1 MGIGIEGRTARAPGT
16 LPHLRADVF
25 RVSGLRVLR
34 FRVLFFLLSLFRL
47 ADPESGFLLGVK
59 GQLFV
64 ACDYK

>member
-34 FRVLFFLLSLFRL
+34 FRVLFFFIVPFSSRRSGKWIPAGRKRAAVCSL
-47 ADPESGFLLGVK
+47 
-59 GQLFV
+59 
-64 ACDYK
+64 